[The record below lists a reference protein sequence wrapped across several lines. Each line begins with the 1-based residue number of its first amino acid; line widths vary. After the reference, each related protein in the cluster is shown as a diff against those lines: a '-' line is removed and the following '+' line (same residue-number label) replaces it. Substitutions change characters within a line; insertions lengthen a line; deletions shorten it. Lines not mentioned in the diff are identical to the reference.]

1 VREKVKCLPFIL
13 AVCLSVSAYGEN
25 RPSSLNLSESWQ
37 ALLQNDDLLSA
48 NQSASLRA
56 EALASTANSLYLPQV
71 DLVGSYTRLDSQIE
85 LDALSLNPLNSA
97 SETIP
102 GQLLIDLIGGPGAF
116 QTPVTSRN
124 ITRSSINTLWPIYTG
139 GKITAK
145 KNLLQLEQTEAS
157 HVLEEV
163 RRARFTELVATYFGL
178 VMAERALNTQQQ
190 VESALSRHLH
200 VATALEDQAQI
211 SGVERLAAEA
221 AYDRARIT
229 TRAVEERRD
238 TAHNAFAS
246 LIHMDF
252 QDNGH
257 RVESRRLDPTTPL
270 FTLPQLPP
278 RDTFE
283 AGLSEHPSL
292 RILSTK
298 HEQAKN
304 IAQASRGL
312 YRPDVFLFGSYNVYE
327 NDSLASDLTP
337 DWLVGVGVRIAL
349 VDRSGRKGKV
359 GAADNTV
366 REVDSLQKATQRR
379 LELLLDR
386 NYREARQ
393 ALAEHRDLASTVA
406 LAEQTLRLQE
416 RAFAEGLGRSLDV
429 IDAQT
434 FLATTQT
441 RRDAAAL
448 RFVLAFTQ
456 LLTLSGDYESL
467 FSYVLEG
474 DEIQ

>member
-1 VREKVKCLPFIL
+1 MREKTKCFSIIL
-13 AVCLSVSAYGEN
+13 AVCFSLSANGSD
-25 RPSSLNLSESWQ
+25 SSSHPTLSDAWQ
-37 ALLQNDDLLSA
+37 VLLENDDLLSA

-56 EALASTANSLYLPQV
+56 DALASTANSLYLPQV
-71 DLVGSYTRLDSQIE
+71 DLVGSYTRLDSRIE
-85 LDALSLNPLNSA
+85 LDALALNPLNSA

-145 KNLLQLEQTEAS
+145 KNLLQLGQAEAS

-178 VMAERALNTQQQ
+178 VMAERALKTQQQ
-190 VESALSRHLH
+190 VESALARHLH
-200 VATALEDQAQI
+200 VAKALEDQAQI

-221 AYDRARIT
+221 AHDRARIT
-229 TRAVEERRD
+229 TRAVEEQRD

-292 RILSTK
+292 LILSTK

-304 IAQASRGL
+304 IAEASRGL

-337 DWLVGVGVRIAL
+337 D
-349 VDRSGRKGKV
+349 
-359 GAADNTV
+359 
-366 REVDSLQKATQRR
+366 
-379 LELLLDR
+379 
-386 NYREARQ
+386 
-393 ALAEHRDLASTVA
+393 
-406 LAEQTLRLQE
+406 
-416 RAFAEGLGRSLDV
+416 
-429 IDAQT
+429 
-434 FLATTQT
+434 
-441 RRDAAAL
+441 
-448 RFVLAFTQ
+448 
-456 LLTLSGDYESL
+456 
-467 FSYVLEG
+467 
-474 DEIQ
+474 